1 MKIKRILI
9 PTDFSETAQLA
20 VAHGAYMAHLFK
32 AKVFLLHAVEAEVY
46 AMLPESALVM
56 EIETPQ
62 EHVAEK
68 MNRIADNIVKKYDIE
83 LSTLTVNGK
92 PANTI
97 ATAIKEN
104 GIDLI
109 IMGTHGAGGFEEF
122 FIGSNTHRVVTLA
135 PCPVLSIQKFAKKV
149 GFSNIVM
156 PIDSTLHSR
165 QKINNVITLATAY
178 KSNVHILGL
187 LEKDTDEVDEKKF
200 QIKLDSVEDRLVQ
213 ANIPFTKKL
222 VRGDNLAV
230 EAMNYSKEVRGDL
243 IVIMS
248 DHESKLTGIFMGA
261 YAQQIVNHSK
271 IPVLS
276 IKPEDTTIETFDLTG
291 GTGVII

>member
-32 AKVFLLHAVEAEVY
+32 AKVFLLHAIEAEVY

-56 EIETPQ
+56 EIEPPQ
-62 EHVAEK
+62 EHVVERLSSVAE
-68 MNRIADNIVKKYDIE
+68 DIVKKYDIE

-92 PANTI
+92 PAKGI
-97 ATAIKEN
+97 AAAVKEN
-104 GIDLI
+104 GIDI
-109 IMGTHGAGGFEEF
+109 VIMGTHGAGGFEEF
-122 FIGSNTHRVVTLA
+122 FVGSNTHRVVTLA

-149 GFSNIVM
+149 GFSNIIM

-165 QKINNVITLATAY
+165 QKINNVIALATAY
-178 KSNVHILGL
+178 ESNVHILGL
-187 LEKDTDEVDEKKF
+187 LEKDNEEADEKKF
-200 QIKLDSVEDRLVQ
+200 KIKLDSVEDRLIH

-230 EAMNYSKEVRGDL
+230 EAMNYSKEVKGDL

-261 YAQQIVNHSK
+261 YAQQIVNHSR

-276 IKPEDTTIETFDLTG
+276 IKPEETTIETFDLTG